1 MKNEN
6 DLVLKKELMNCKIY
20 KDFIL
25 SKKAICVKKKGH
37 VVYEKKK
44 NQKEDFCPGCL
55 KDKYINC
62 RFFLGRKKYQNNRH
76 EIIFFDNKLNLFL

>member
-1 MKNEN
+1 LKNEN

-44 NQKEDFCPGCL
+44 KSKRGLLPWMS
-55 KDKYINC
+55 
-62 RFFLGRKKYQNNRH
+62 
-76 EIIFFDNKLNLFL
+76 

>member
-44 NQKEDFCPGCL
+44 IKKRTFALDVL
-55 KDKYINC
+55 KIN
-62 RFFLGRKKYQNNRH
+62 
-76 EIIFFDNKLNLFL
+76 I